1 MTIKKKKS
9 KHIVVIRI
17 CVKINLTNV
26 KINKKLCFLH
36 AKHFFDFRMKCFGG
50 IHPI

>member
-17 CVKINLTNV
+17 CVKINLTIV
-26 KINKKLCFLH
+26 KIKKSFV
-36 AKHFFDFRMKCFGG
+36 FFMPSISLILG
-50 IHPI
+50 